1 MRSLRSN
8 IALLILLII
17 VLLFLGAAEKAPHPY
32 RGKAV
37 TSAEDICPVLVG
49 TKIPDVKLQDIND
62 KTVDLIKITQAK
74 PTVLIFYRGGWC
86 PYCNT
91 HLGQLKQ
98 VESQTLDLGHQVIA
112 VSPDRPSEL
121 KASLDK
127 IEMNY
132 TLLSDNTADAAKAFG
147 LAFKV
152 DDNTLERYKGYGI
165 DLEKSSGRS
174 HHILPVPAVF
184 VIGTDGLINFQYVN
198 PDYKTRLDS
207 SILLAAVKAASK

>member
-1 MRSLRSN
+1 MKPLRSN

-17 VLLFLGAAEKAPHPY
+17 VLLFLGAAEKAPNPC
-32 RGKAV
+32 RGKAM
-37 TSAEDICPVLVG
+37 TSPENICPVLVG
-49 TKIPDVKLQDIND
+49 TKIPHVKLQDIDGNI
-62 KTVDLIKITQAK
+62 VDLMKIIQAK

-98 VESQTLDLGHQVIA
+98 IESQILDHGHQIIA
-112 VSPDRPSEL
+112 ISPDRPSEL
-121 KASLDK
+121 KVSLDK

-147 LAFKV
+147 IAFKV
-152 DDNTLERYKGYGI
+152 DNNTLERYKGYGI
-165 DLEKSSGRS
+165 DLEKSSGHS

-198 PDYKTRLDS
+198 PDYKMRLDPAV
-207 SILLAAVKAASK
+207 LLAAVKAASK

>member
-8 IALLILLII
+8 IALLILLIL
-17 VLLFLGAAEKAPHPY
+17 VLLSLGAAEKTPNPC
-32 RGKAV
+32 RDKAV
-37 TSAEDICPVLVG
+37 TSPENICPVLVG
-49 TKIPDVKLQDIND
+49 TKIPDVKLQDINGN
-62 KTVDLIKITQAK
+62 TVDLMKITQAK

-98 VESQTLDLGHQVIA
+98 IESQILDLGHQIIA
-112 VSPDRPSEL
+112 VSPDRPSEI
-121 KASLDK
+121 KISLDK

-147 LAFKV
+147 IAFKV
-152 DDNTLERYKGYGI
+152 DDNTLEKYKGYGI
-165 DLEKSSGRS
+165 DLEKSSGQS

-184 VIGTDGLINFQYVN
+184 VIDTDGLINFQYVN
-198 PDYKTRLDS
+198 PDYKTRLDPTV
-207 SILLAAVKAASK
+207 LLAAIKAAIK